1 MAALDVIS
9 ASALAPDALAGL
21 ELHFLEAVVTRA
33 TVPVL
38 LIHSAPGRYLS
49 LGRYHLYSGAA
60 ERSGIN
66 AFRRQTGGRIAGAG
80 EGWTGLALILPTRT
94 ALLKD
99 ETAPLRPEQI
109 MNRYAR
115 GLLTALRA
123 LGVNCFYPGR
133 DAITFEQR
141 EIAMCTYNVN
151 ESGAMIFEAMLAV
164 NRGMEEVVHDLEHF
178 DPESILPC
186 RMYTPESA
194 TKLVRELD
202 RDIEF
207 NELADAI
214 TAGYEGLLGEVRR
227 RELTADE
234 AAQGAHRGRALAS
247 SGWLNRLGA
256 ASTRTS
262 TGICTGI
269 CTNRI
274 AAQLGSIE
282 ARIALNSDGMIE
294 AATLSGDFIANSP
307 AIAQLES
314 ELRGHPLDLASVSRA
329 VTRTFSHDGN
339 FILGAGELSNIVR
352 LIAAAK

>member
-1 MAALDVIS
+1 VADFDVIC

-21 ELHFLEAVVTRA
+21 ELHFLEAVVTRS
-33 TVPVL
+33 TPPVL
-38 LIHSAPGRYLS
+38 LIHNAPGRYLS
-49 LGRYHLYSGAA
+49 LGRYHLYGGQA
-60 ERSGIN
+60 ERAGIS
-66 AFRRQTGGRIAGAG
+66 AFRRQTGGRIVGAG

-115 GLLTALRA
+115 GLLNALRT
-123 LGVNCFYPGR
+123 LGLNCFYPGR
-133 DAITFEQR
+133 DAITFEHR

-186 RMYTPESA
+186 RMYTPDSA

-207 NELADAI
+207 NELADVIA
-214 TAGYEGLLGEVRR
+214 AGYEGLLGEVRR

-234 AAQGAHRGRALAS
+234 AAQGGHRGRALAN
-247 SGWLNRLGA
+247 SGWLNRLA
-256 ASTRTS
+256 VAESFRS
-262 TGICTGI
+262 A
-269 CTNRI
+269 TNRM

-282 ARIALNSDGMIE
+282 ARIALKSDGMIE
-294 AATLSGDFIANSP
+294 AATLSGDFIANAP

-314 ELRGHPLDLASVSRA
+314 ELRGNPLDLASVSRV